1 MRYYVH
7 HVPGRLRIRIPQ
19 IKRQAHKARHVTT
32 LLASRGG
39 FDRVEANVSTGS
51 VTVYYDPETTGHAS
65 ILNLLKR
72 HGYFDET
79 QVLDPEDYYH
89 HAGNRAG
96 KVMGRALFSW
106 AVGRVLEANGMSF
119 LAAFI

>member
-19 IKRQAHKARHVTT
+19 IKRQAHKARNVSN
-32 LLASRGG
+32 LLESCGG
-39 FDRVEANVSTGS
+39 FDRVDVNVSTGS
-51 VTVYYDPETTGHAS
+51 VTVYYDPETTGHDS
-65 ILNLLKR
+65 ILNLLER

-79 QVLDPEDYYH
+79 QVLDPEDYYQ
-89 HAGNRAG
+89 HAGSRAG

-106 AVGRVLEANGMSF
+106 AVGRVLEANGMAF